1 MKYYVLKG
9 KLGYVDGFNING
21 GLSIKLFLTPDIIS
35 PKKELLNLLADMWNG
50 YSSQTVS
57 VVEVTIEEVAE

>member
-35 PKKELLNLLADMWNG
+35 SKKELLTLIADMWNG
-50 YSSQTVS
+50 YSTSTVH
-57 VVEVTIEEVAE
+57 VVEVMIEEVAE